1 VTAIGGIAR
10 AEGGTMKF
18 ALLIYG
24 DEKAWENASEAEQAK
39 MYAGHETFGKWL
51 AETGWARGG
60 EELHSS
66 QQAKTVRTDEG
77 ESVVADGPFA
87 ETKEQ
92 LGGIYLIECDTL
104 DQAVEAAKRIPATTV
119 EVRPIV
125 GENDH

>member
-1 VTAIGGIAR
+1 
-10 AEGGTMKF
+10 MKF

-24 DEKAWENASEAEQAK
+24 DEKAWESSSQADQAK
-39 MYAGHETFGKWL
+39 MYAGHEAFGKWL
-51 AETGWARGG
+51 AESGWARGG
-60 EELHSS
+60 EELHSTER
-66 QQAKTVRTDEG
+66 AKTVRTRDG

-92 LGGIYLIECDTL
+92 LGGIYLIECNTV

-125 GENDH
+125 GETEHSN

>member
-1 VTAIGGIAR
+1 
-10 AEGGTMKF
+10 MKF

-24 DEKAWENASEAEQAK
+24 DEKAWENASQAEQGE
-39 MYAGHETFGKWL
+39 MYAGHEAFGKWL
-51 AETGWARGG
+51 AESGWDRGG

-66 QQAKTVRTDEG
+66 RQAKTVRTKEG

-92 LGGIYLIECDTL
+92 LGGIYLIECDNL

-125 GENDH
+125 GENDHSG

>member
-1 VTAIGGIAR
+1 
-10 AEGGTMKF
+10 MKF

-24 DEKAWENASEAEQAK
+24 DEKAWENASQAEQAK
-39 MYAGHETFGKWL
+39 MYEGHEAFGTWL
-51 AETGWARGG
+51 AESGWDRGG
-60 EELHSS
+60 EELHST
-66 QQAKTVRTDEG
+66 QRAKTVRTKDG

-92 LGGIYLIECDTL
+92 LGGVYLIECETV

-125 GENDH
+125 GETDRPS

>member
-1 VTAIGGIAR
+1 
-10 AEGGTMKF
+10 MKF

-24 DEKAWENASEAEQAK
+24 DEKAWENASEADQAK
-39 MYAGHETFGKWL
+39 MYAGHEAFGKWL
-51 AETGWARGG
+51 AETGWDRGG
-60 EELHSS
+60 EELHSTER
-66 QQAKTVRTDEG
+66 AKTVLTKQDG

-92 LGGIYLIECDTL
+92 LGGIYLIECDNL

-125 GENDH
+125 GENDHSS

>member
-1 VTAIGGIAR
+1 
-10 AEGGTMKF
+10 MKF

-24 DEKAWENASEAEQAK
+24 DEKAWENAPQAQQAQ
-39 MYAGHETFGKWL
+39 MYEGHEAFGKWL
-51 AETGWARGG
+51 AESGWARGG

-66 QQAKTVRTDEG
+66 RQAKTVRTKDG

-92 LGGIYLIECDTL
+92 LGGLYLIECETL

-125 GENDH
+125 GETDRPS

>member
-1 VTAIGGIAR
+1 
-10 AEGGTMKF
+10 MKF

-24 DEKAWENASEAEQAK
+24 DEKAWENASEAERAK
-39 MYAGHETFGKWL
+39 MYSGHEAFGKWL

-77 ESVVADGPFA
+77 ESVVADGPFT

-92 LGGIYLIECDTL
+92 LGGIYLIECGTL

>member
-1 VTAIGGIAR
+1 
-10 AEGGTMKF
+10 MKF

-24 DEKAWENASEAEQAK
+24 DENAWENASQAEQAQ
-39 MYAGHETFGKWL
+39 MYAGHEAFGKWL
-51 AETGWARGG
+51 AESGWGRGG
-60 EELHSS
+60 EELHST
-66 QQAKTVRTDEG
+66 QRAKTVRTKQG

-92 LGGIYLIECDTL
+92 LGGIYLIECDNL

-125 GENDH
+125 DETSRPS

>member
-1 VTAIGGIAR
+1 
-10 AEGGTMKF
+10 MKF
-18 ALLIYG
+18 LLLIYG

-39 MYAGHETFGKWL
+39 MMRGTRRSASGSRSPGGH
-51 AETGWARGG
+51 AA
-60 EELHSS
+60 
-66 QQAKTVRTDEG
+66 AKSCTRPSRRRRSGPTRA

-104 DQAVEAAKRIPATTV
+104 DQAVDAAKRIPATTV